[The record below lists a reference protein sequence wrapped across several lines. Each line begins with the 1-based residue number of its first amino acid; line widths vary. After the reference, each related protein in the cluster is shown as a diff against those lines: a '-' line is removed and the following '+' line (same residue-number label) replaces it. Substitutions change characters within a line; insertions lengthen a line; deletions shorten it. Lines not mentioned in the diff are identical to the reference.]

1 MTSIKGAPRRF
12 KILWLSAWPFWAL
25 IVFASLAAVHLLPG
39 GYSRAVVAAPI
50 LLTVPGSLT
59 LGAVFNQRRRPR
71 GMAFVCYATLLSAVW
86 SVFASLTLYAHGNLI
101 TADTTYWCL
110 LIFSAVLAI
119 VAEARLL
126 LGRPGRGRRI
136 AGQPEALDPDLSEAE
151 LNDAEVPTAAKGG
164 GYYAILAAVASVSL
178 LGGGVYAYNQLPHPA
193 APGYTW
199 IDWTGRQITGDIS
212 VGSAGAKLGFQIVHH
227 EPDTT
232 SFQLSAT
239 WLGTPSRA
247 LAKSLT
253 LSIGPNQTFRGALF
267 VPPLPNGC
275 TYRIVVT
282 LSASRQNDPLTNKRQ
297 TWSINADIHDP
308 TKSPLKTCK

>member
-1 MTSIKGAPRRF
+1 VTSIKGARRQVQ
-12 KILWLSAWPFWAL
+12 ILWLSAWPFWAL
-25 IVFASLAAVHLLPG
+25 IVFASLAVVRLLPW

-50 LLTVPGSLT
+50 LLMVPGSLT
-59 LGAVFNQRRRPR
+59 LGAVFNQRHRPQ

-86 SVFASLTLYAHGNLI
+86 SVFASLALYAHGSLI

-110 LIFSAVLAI
+110 LTFSAALAV

-126 LGRPGRGRRI
+126 LGRPGRGRRV
-136 AGQPEALDPDLSEAE
+136 AGQLGALDPDSSEAE
-151 LNDAEVPTAAKGG
+151 LNDAEVSTASKGG

-193 APGYTW
+193 PPGYTW
-199 IDWTGRQITGDIS
+199 IDWTGPQIKGDIL

-227 EPDTT
+227 EPTTT
-232 SFQLSAT
+232 SFHLSAT
-239 WLGTPSRA
+239 WLGTPSRP
-247 LAKSLT
+247 LAKSLS

-275 TYRIVVT
+275 TYRIVVALT
-282 LSASRQNDPLTNKRQ
+282 ASRQNDPLTNKPQ
-297 TWSINADIHDP
+297 TWSINADIRDP
-308 TKSPLKTCK
+308 TKSLKTCK